1 MKPRF
6 VIGMLLV
13 LALAVPASMLA
24 QQSKAEKEVR
34 AVVDEINQANRTG
47 GAEGAAVF
55 EKYLADGL
63 VRVPVSGALLTKA
76 DIVNGFKTGKIN
88 VDRLDISDIK
98 VEMYGKTAVVT
109 GIEKRSSM
117 LLGTD
122 VSGMARW
129 TRVFVKRG
137 GVWQLVAYGTTCQRD
152 CRTAIPWKR
161 VSPSYGL
168 IR

>member
-63 VRVPVSGALLTKA
+63 VRVPVSGALLNKA

>member
-63 VRVPVSGALLTKA
+63 VRVPVSGALLNKA

-98 VEMYGKTAVVT
+98 VEMYGNTAVVT
-109 GIEKRSSM
+109 GVDKRSGMM
-117 LLGTD
+117 LGAD

-129 TRVFVKRG
+129 TRVFVKHG
-137 GVWQLVAYGTTCQRD
+137 GAWKMVAYQQTKVAQ
-152 CRTAIPWKR
+152 
-161 VSPSYGL
+161 
-168 IR
+168 

>member
-63 VRVPVSGALLTKA
+63 VRVPVSGALLNKA

-137 GVWQLVAYGTTCQRD
+137 GVWQLVAYQQTKVAQ
-152 CRTAIPWKR
+152 
-161 VSPSYGL
+161 
-168 IR
+168 

>member
-6 VIGMLLV
+6 VIAVLLV
-13 LALAVPASMLA
+13 FALAVPVSMLA
-24 QQSKAEKEVR
+24 QQSKAEKEVL

-98 VEMYGKTAVVT
+98 EEMYGKTAVVT

-137 GVWQLVAYGTTCQRD
+137 GVWQLVAYQQTKVAQ
-152 CRTAIPWKR
+152 
-161 VSPSYGL
+161 
-168 IR
+168 

>member
-1 MKPRF
+1 MMKRSLAIVTF
-6 VIGMLLV
+6 VI
-13 LALAVPASMLA
+13 LALAVPVSMLA
-24 QQSKAEKEVR
+24 QQNSKAEKEVR

-137 GVWQLVAYGTTCQRD
+137 GVWQLVAYQQTKVAQ
-152 CRTAIPWKR
+152 
-161 VSPSYGL
+161 
-168 IR
+168 